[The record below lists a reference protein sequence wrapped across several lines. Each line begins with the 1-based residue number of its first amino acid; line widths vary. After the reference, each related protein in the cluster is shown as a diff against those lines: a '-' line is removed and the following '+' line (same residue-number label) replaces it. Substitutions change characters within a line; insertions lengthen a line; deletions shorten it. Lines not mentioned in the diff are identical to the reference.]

1 MIVAVFDKASD
12 RWWIMVTCVG
22 FQLLFLGVIWPKL
35 RVLLD
40 HREAG
45 PPPDIRFGY
54 TPDELNDWYGAI
66 GQEGCELYKQLAMVD
81 IFPYMESYTLVL
93 GGLLVKVA
101 RRANVSEQVALL
113 APLVMMLD
121 VVETVIPAYGC
132 FLYPEERLS
141 TQLIQV
147 SSFAN
152 QLKWIIFSFSLA
164 LLVVLFAI
172 SKMKSAKDAT
182 KKA

>member
-12 RWWIMVTCVG
+12 RWWIMATCIG
-22 FQLLFLGVIWPKL
+22 FQLVFLGIIWPKL

-40 HREAG
+40 HGEAG

-54 TPDELNDWYGAI
+54 TPDELNSWFDAI
-66 GQEGCELYKQLAMVD
+66 GQEGCKSYKQLAMVD
-81 IFPYMESYTLVL
+81 IFPYMESYTLFF

-101 RRANVSEQVALL
+101 RRANVSEKVALL

-141 TQLIQV
+141 AKLIHV
-147 SSFAN
+147 ASFAN
-152 QLKWIIFSFSLA
+152 QLKWIVFHFGFV
-164 LLVVLFAI
+164 LLGILFVI
-172 SKMKSAKDAT
+172 SKVKPVKDT